1 MPTTRSRGGTKPR
14 ARRRYWSHKVKTV
27 STYPPKG
34 LFSKDAKTIA
44 RSLASKRVSPKGI
57 GSGMRMLS
65 FYINRAGHN
74 LSRSRREELQKAKR
88 ILRRMSEARGR

>member
-1 MPTTRSRGGTKPR
+1 MPTTRSRRGTKPR

-44 RSLASKRVSPKGI
+44 
-57 GSGMRMLS
+57 
-65 FYINRAGHN
+65 GHN
-74 LSRSRREELQKAKR
+74 LSRSRREELLKAKW